1 MSRARGLG
9 VPGTD
14 TTRTPRNPAPSAR
27 RPAGGPLTRPAS
39 LLLRGQAPG
48 AVGFLPWRDPQDGR
62 SGCVSNLGDYRPAV
76 WDSRES
82 TWTMDGDLIG

>member
-48 AVGFLPWRDPQDGR
+48 AVGFLPWRGPPGR
-62 SGCVSNLGDYRPAV
+62 EEWLREQLVGLP
-76 WDSRES
+76 SRRV
-82 TWTMDGDLIG
+82 GLP